1 MKRRVVITG
10 VGAVTPIGIDVET
23 YWNGLKSGASG
34 AGQITQFDTTGYE
47 VTIAAE
53 IKGFQPENYME
64 KKEARRM
71 DRYCQ
76 VALAAANEAVL
87 DSGINFEKEDMTRV
101 GVVVGSGIGGLNSLQ
116 TEHTKLMERG
126 PSRVSPFFIPMMI
139 SNIAAGQISIAYGT
153 KGPNTSVVTACATS
167 TNSIGDAYRMIQYG
181 DADVLIAGGT
191 ESAICEI
198 SIAGFNSMKALSKRN
213 DDPTTASRPFDLD
226 RDGFLMGE
234 GAGIVILED
243 LEHAMKRGAKIYG
256 EVKGYGVSSDAYHI
270 TAPAPDGNGAKR
282 AMENAIADGGITKE
296 EIDYVNA
303 HGTSTPMNDE
313 LETLAIKATFG
324 EKAKELAISSTKSM
338 TGHLLGAAGAVEVIA
353 CLKTIENQFIH
364 PTINY
369 MTPDPKCDLFYV
381 PNKGIEKKVT
391 HALSNSFGFGGH
403 NATLLISKFEA

>member
-10 VGAVTPIGIDVET
+10 VGAVTPIGIGVET
-23 YWNGLKSGASG
+23 YWNGLKNGVSG

-53 IKGFQPENYME
+53 IKGFQPENYMD

-76 VALAAANEAVL
+76 VALAAASEAVS

-167 TNSIGDAYRMIQYG
+167 TNSIGDAYKMIQYG

-191 ESAICEI
+191 ESAVCEL
-198 SIAGFNSMKALSKRN
+198 SVAGFNSMKALSKRN

-270 TAPAPDGNGAKR
+270 TAPAPDGNGARR
-282 AMENAIADGGITKE
+282 AMENAIADGGIT
-296 EIDYVNA
+296 IDDVDYINA

-313 LETLAIKATFG
+313 LETLAIKSTFG
-324 EKAKELAISSTKSM
+324 DKAKELAISSTKSM

-353 CLKTIENQFIH
+353 CLKTIENKFIH

-369 MTPDPKCDLFYV
+369 TTPDPKCDLFYV
-381 PNKGIEKKVT
+381 PNKGIEKEVT

-403 NATLLISKFEA
+403 NATLLISKFEV